1 MAPTHT
7 TSIPRLELCSTV
19 LATQVVMMIHRE
31 LDVEINKEIYYWDSK
46 VVLGYI
52 ENESGRFYVYVAN
65 SVQLFCK
72 TTAPSQWRWHV
83 KMASKHTLEISCC
96 ENFQHKCKWSKSSS
110 SRLCQR
116 ITEGSRGHYQ
126 SFFSLLS
133 LRTVAASYSFQNMI
147 ISKSLSFCH
156 GVFYCLQKN
165 C

>member
-72 TTAPSQWRWHV
+72 TTAPSQWR
-83 KMASKHTLEISCC
+83 
-96 ENFQHKCKWSKSSS
+96 
-110 SRLCQR
+110 
-116 ITEGSRGHYQ
+116 
-126 SFFSLLS
+126 
-133 LRTVAASYSFQNMI
+133 
-147 ISKSLSFCH
+147 
-156 GVFYCLQKN
+156 
-165 C
+165 